1 MLTKVL
7 GTAFQDKYMGDRPD
21 YKRLMSRTRGFL
33 PFPTGGTSD
42 QAPVGAKVE
51 DSSTTG

>member
-7 GTAFQDKYMGDRPD
+7 GTAFQDKYLGDRPD

-33 PFPTGGTSD
+33 PFPTGGAQDPT
-42 QAPVGAKVE
+42 PVRTTVE
-51 DSSTTG
+51 DSSTSG